1 MSNPSFVHRSSSTTA
16 VSSTTVTATRDF
28 EPPSYA
34 ETVSVDDM
42 EEDIG
47 HLLCEVREVSI
58 VKLQHDVV
66 LIPVVGF
73 RYHIEQV
80 QHSNAIPSFR
90 GRLD

>member
-1 MSNPSFVHRSSSTTA
+1 MSNPSFVHRSPSTTA
-16 VSSTTVTATRDF
+16 VSSTTATRDF

-73 RYHIEQV
+73 RYYIEQV